1 MGIWLPRAVAIF
13 AGISFVVLGAW
24 AMIDPA
30 SFFSTIAMFEPYNK
44 HFVQDIGAF
53 QIGLG
58 AVLLLG
64 GASPRPDGL
73 VVALLGVG
81 MGATF
86 HLVSHVVG
94 GEPGG
99 VPERD
104 IPLFGLTAVVL
115 LAAGAWRWNADRGLA
130 VRGGPA

>member
-1 MGIWLPRAVAIF
+1 MGTWLPWAVALL

-64 GASPRPDGL
+64 SASSRPDGL

-81 MGATF
+81 IGATF
-86 HLVSHVVG
+86 HLLSHLLG
-94 GEPGG
+94 GEHGG

-104 IPLFGLTAVVL
+104 IPLFAVAAVVL
-115 LAAGAWRWNADRGLA
+115 LAAGAWRWNAERA
-130 VRGGPA
+130 VASPGGAA